1 MIIWNN
7 ADLKEITVTT
17 TLERSSGTY
26 RAAPRSFRY
35 SYLCRLIDDRE
46 LRDFDPSV
54 RSELRRA
61 HKQAYWKNLSL
72 LRRDAAHVLKVRR
85 EMMGARQDWDFNS
98 LVSDYARVQVLLAT
112 LTMAGVSH
120 STRFSVGLERARVAC
135 SEFETLFTSSSPL
148 LAATA

>member
-1 MIIWNN
+1 MIVWNS
-7 ADLKEITVTT
+7 ADSREIIVKTT
-17 TLERSSGTY
+17 AVRAFGTS
-26 RAAPRSFRY
+26 RPTSRRFRY

-46 LRDFDPSV
+46 LQDFDPAV
-54 RSELRRA
+54 RTELRRA

-85 EMMGARQDWDFNS
+85 EMMGAQQDWDFSS

-135 SEFETLFTSSSPL
+135 SEFETMFTSSPL
-148 LAATA
+148 LAASA